1 MGSNTSTKTIR
12 IATSGDGLSTPFKL
26 DGHRL
31 AAIKTPGSWLAA
43 NITFRGRS
51 TPPDALTQVVP
62 TGTTAGLA
70 PDVNPEDI
78 QMANAVTLEVNGAP
92 SVTPT
97 KVDPIDISALISA
110 AATIGTSKYGALW
123 VFQNEAGTADVDTDV
138 TTSAHTSQIMAL
150 AQYSKP
156 TRTLP
161 PSAGMVPIGA
171 VHVLEG
177 GSGAFTWGTDSIAV
191 ETETYYNFFGLPE
204 MLVRVASLAL
214 DAGAATFTYGAGT
227 IRLGTGVRV
236 ALSGKAN
243 VTIAGT
249 DIAAGAVGAWLL
261 YALADDV
268 EYALQ
273 FGYAYPTLAD
283 AKAAVANHVK
293 NPLLALFG
301 AMYVVNGSAA
311 VFDPGTTFLDATDI
325 ATTFETYGPTYT
337 NLYEDAGNE
346 VSVTAAADRL
356 IILSV
361 DAKEEL
367 QGPMYLQLRSGTS
380 GTPVDQSGSPT
391 VEVMLERL

>member
-1 MGSNTSTKTIR
+1 MGTVVKTVR
-12 IATSGDGLSTPFKL
+12 VATSGDGLSTPV
-26 DGHRL
+26 RL
-31 AAIKTPGSWLAA
+31 QGYRVAAIKVPGGWLTA
-43 NITFRGRS
+43 NLTFRGRS
-51 TPPDALTQVVP
+51 QPPDPLTQVVP

-70 PDVNPEDI
+70 VDANAYDI
-78 QMANAVTLEVNGAP
+78 QMTNAVTLQVNGAP
-92 SVTPT
+92 GVTPA

-110 AATIGTSKYGALW
+110 AATVGTGKYGVLW

-138 TTSAHTSQIMAL
+138 TTAAHTSQIMAL

-161 PSAGMVPIGA
+161 PSTGMVPIGA

-177 GSGAFTWGTDSIAV
+177 GSGAFTWGTGSITD

-249 DIAAGAVGAWLL
+249 DIAAGGVGAWLL

-293 NPLLALFG
+293 NPMLALFG
-301 AMYVVNGSAA
+301 AMYVVNGTAV

-325 ATTFETYGPTYT
+325 ATTFETFGPTYE
-337 NLYEDAGNE
+337 NIHDDAGTE
-346 VSVTAAADRL
+346 LSVTVAADRL
-356 IILSV
+356 TVLSA
-361 DAKEEL
+361 DLKENL
-367 QGPMYLQLRSGTS
+367 TGPLYLQVRSGTS
-380 GTPVDQSGSPT
+380 GTPVDQTQSPDLDL
-391 VEVMLERL
+391 MLERV